1 MRIVIAGAGPA
12 GVTIA
17 ETFRAHDKKSEIAV
31 ISAEPYPPY
40 SPPAMADHFLT
51 GSQAHLWRGEDWPD
65 RIGVT
70 YLSGVQAG
78 SLDSASHRLILS
90 GGKALPY
97 DKLALATGSSLY
109 APVEGTSLP
118 GVYNFKSLS
127 AAEALVKGVK
137 SGEARSAAIIGAGFI
152 GVEIALLLRQ
162 LGIRVT
168 QLEMMD
174 QVMPQAL
181 DSETGGHVESIL
193 RGKEIDLRL
202 GCKALAVTGKDH
214 AEGLRLESG
223 EEIRADLIVAATGV
237 RPNVDWLRGNELKLD
252 WGVEVDDHLRTNLP
266 DVFAAGDLAE
276 TLDRLTG
283 ERRVSAIFP
292 NAVAQGTVVG
302 LNLAGFDVRYDGAD
316 RMNSLKHLGV
326 PVVAAGLKTGDERLH
341 GRVNG
346 GFRTVYLKD
355 NRLVGFQIVG
365 DLSPAGVLRSL
376 MNRGENVSAIKRHLV
391 ASRFGEGLL
400 ALEAAAGR
408 MGPAGA

>member
-1 MRIVIAGAGPA
+1 
-12 GVTIA
+12 
-17 ETFRAHDKKSEIAV
+17 
-31 ISAEPYPPY
+31 
-40 SPPAMADHFLT
+40 
-51 GSQAHLWRGEDWPD
+51 
-65 RIGVT
+65 
-70 YLSGVQAG
+70 
-78 SLDSASHRLILS
+78 
-90 GGKALPY
+90 
-97 DKLALATGSSLY
+97 
-109 APVEGTSLP
+109 
-118 GVYNFKSLS
+118 
-127 AAEALVKGVK
+127 
-137 SGEARSAAIIGAGFI
+137 
-152 GVEIALLLRQ
+152 
-162 LGIRVT
+162 
-168 QLEMMD
+168 
-174 QVMPQAL
+174 
-181 DSETGGHVESIL
+181 
-193 RGKEIDLRL
+193 
-202 GCKALAVTGKDH
+202 
-214 AEGLRLESG
+214 
-223 EEIRADLIVAATGV
+223 
-237 RPNVDWLRGNELKLD
+237 
-252 WGVEVDDHLRTNLP
+252 VEVDDHLRTNLP